1 MKRKPPLSRNGQA
14 GVALLEVLV
23 SVLLFSLGLLG
34 LIGLQA
40 RAISFSV
47 DAEDR
52 NRAALLAN
60 EISAQMWIYK
70 SVNVPADVLTAWKA
84 RVSDP
89 TTGGLPSGDGKV
101 TPDATKPFADV
112 EITWQPPSRD
122 TASKLTTR
130 VVLP

>member
-1 MKRKPPLSRNGQA
+1 MKSKLPLSRNGQA

-60 EISAQMWIYK
+60 EITAQMWINK
-70 SVNVPADVLTAWKA
+70 SVNVPAAVLTAWQE
-84 RVSDP
+84 RVASP
-89 TTGGLPSGDGKV
+89 TNGGLPKGVGTV
-101 TPDATKPFADV
+101 TADATGAGANV
-112 EITWQPPSRD
+112 EITWQLPSRD
-122 TASKLTTR
+122 TGSKLTTR